1 MESRIIEI
9 LKKHNYTYQGFYNLV
24 LQRDGE
30 SYIIADEFENFYY
43 GGQDFDNALEF
54 LTNDL
59 KKIFKDDGL
68 YLECEC
74 PGRWVI
80 VLSN

>member
-9 LKKHNYTYQGFYNLV
+9 LKKYNYTYQGFYDLV
-24 LQRDGE
+24 LQRNGE
-30 SYIIADEFENFYY
+30 SYIIVDEFENFYY

-54 LTNDL
+54 LTSDL
-59 KKIFKDDGL
+59 RKLFKDDEL
-68 YLECEC
+68 FLECEC
-74 PGRWVI
+74 PGRWEI